1 MLRQSAHVIVT
12 LGLIAGLAAA
22 MWSGVAENSAA
33 QEMGLEIVVHA
44 DDTATVGIYGSGQ
57 TETVPVSDL
66 AAAALLA
73 SGGNTNLRV
82 LLKWDEGI
90 SIQRAYG
97 LMRVLGDAG
106 FVRAALIAEDRG

>member
-57 TETVPVSDL
+57 TETVHVSDL
-66 AAAALLA
+66 AAAALRA
-73 SGGNTNLRV
+73 SGGKTGIRVILRS
-82 LLKWDEGI
+82 DEPFTPE
-90 SIQRAYG
+90 SAYDVMTE
-97 LMRVLGDAG
+97 LNSVG
-106 FVRAALIAEDRG
+106 FHIALVAEDKG